1 VSPRRIVA
9 VLLLAGACTERATVA
24 TAQVVADAPQHAAS
38 TEPKTETDRGM
49 LGVVV
54 PRREIRIATDEI
66 ATIREILVGTGDR
79 VEQGA
84 PLVVLDDSNER
95 GALRSAEAALR
106 SAEAEARR
114 YALEARHSSTQVERA
129 QRIAGIL
136 SDDELTALRH
146 DEGSA
151 ALGSRRAGADA
162 AERRAQAQRIAERIE
177 RAVLRS
183 PFDGVV
189 VERLAN
195 AGAVVAAGE
204 AIVHVI
210 SDDTIVRFAAHEGEL
225 AGLGVGA
232 KIRVSFPELDV
243 VVDTVVETVAPQID
257 SATRI
262 VMIEAALPMDAA
274 LRGRV
279 RPGAIARVRAAG

>member
-1 VSPRRIVA
+1 MSPRRIVA

-114 YALEARHSSTQVERA
+114 YALEARHSSAAKRTIVSSEITCTMA
-129 QRIAGIL
+129 SPAAT
-136 SDDELTALRH
+136 TAPAFARRSTTTPSNGLRSTARSIRSAMRWAWARRSAASAPARRLP
-146 DEGSA
+146 SA
-151 ALGSRRAGADA
+151 ALPS
-162 AERRAQAQRIAERIE
+162 
-177 RAVLRS
+177 S
-183 PFDGVV
+183 
-189 VERLAN
+189 
-195 AGAVVAAGE
+195 
-204 AIVHVI
+204 
-210 SDDTIVRFAAHEGEL
+210 
-225 AGLGVGA
+225 
-232 KIRVSFPELDV
+232 
-243 VVDTVVETVAPQID
+243 
-257 SATRI
+257 
-262 VMIEAALPMDAA
+262 
-274 LRGRV
+274 
-279 RPGAIARVRAAG
+279 